1 MSAGRSGKPPVA
13 AHTQKAFESDLQEVR
28 RKLLVMGATIEEQ
41 TASAMRSLTDRD
53 SALAEAVK
61 DRDREV
67 NRLEVEIDE
76 ACRRI
81 LALRQPAASDL
92 RLITTALKIVTDLER
107 IGDEAVNIAERALE
121 LNQAPALALAVDLPR
136 LSTLAQEQVRSA
148 LDAFVTSD
156 ARAAEEVLK
165 TDDQLDDL
173 FVRIF
178 NQLLGY
184 MMEDSRAIRRA
195 TALVSVSKYLE
206 RMGDHAV
213 NVAEMVIYM
222 VRGTDVRHPR
232 SRSLPLPSISR
243 PDP

>member
-1 MSAGRSGKPPVA
+1 MSMGKPGV
-13 AHTQKAFESDLQEVR
+13 AHTDKTFESDLFEVR
-28 RKLLVMGATIEEQ
+28 RKLLTMGSRIEEQ
-41 TASAMRSLTDRD
+41 VSNAMRSLTNRD
-53 SALAEAVK
+53 STLAEEVK
-61 DRDREV
+61 EGDPEI
-67 NRLEVEIDE
+67 NRMEVEIDE
-76 ACRRI
+76 LCRRI

-107 IGDEAVNIAERALE
+107 IGDEAVNVAERAIE
-121 LNQAPALALAVDLPR
+121 LNLAEPLSFEVDLPR
-136 LSTLAQEQVRSA
+136 LSELAQEQVRAA

-156 ARAAEEVLK
+156 ARAAEAVLRV
-165 TDDQLDDL
+165 DDQLDDL

-178 NQLLGY
+178 NQLLGF
-184 MMEDSRAIRRA
+184 MMEDSRVIRRA

-232 SRSLPLPSISR
+232 SRSLSTPSR
-243 PDP
+243 KP